1 ENNVGVLFQNDNINT
16 LDSDSE
22 FRLVVMAGVAQD
34 EVRKLSERLK
44 FGFCQSIKNGRVLG
58 NNRLWGYDKKD
69 CKLTIVPEQAEAV
82 KQIFELYATGQYG
95 LRSLSQEL
103 TRRGYTSLQ
112 GNVFNTSTIGHILQ
126 NPKYKGWYCGN
137 KTQSLDY
144 RKKKTAFLDES
155 EWVSYPDPNIPAI
168 VSEEVWDKA
177 NALFKQRSA
186 RSKAYGV
193 GYQSRYPYSGKII
206 CGKHGTSFHRQ
217 SFKTREGETEFW
229 KCKMYREHGKAG
241 CDLPTIRTRELDTI
255 LAEQFQKLVKHQRQI
270 IRMVLD
276 SVTNTQKKGDHSKEI
291 ARLQAQIQQL
301 EDKKEKLLELS
312 MADAITMQEFK
323 KRNSRFKK
331 YYTQSAE
338 QEDLISI
345 GTIGLIKAVDT
356 FRPERKI
363 RLATYASRCVENEV
377 LMYFRSR
384 KKLQGEMSLS
394 DTIDGDDAGSAL
406 CLMDVVGSDDT
417 MLSDMADREEQ
428 QRIRY
433 LVDTCLT
440 DREAEVIRRR
450 YGLTGDL
457 PQTQRQVAAAFS
469 ISRSYVSRIEK
480 RALSKLEAALR
491 DDK

>member
-1 ENNVGVLFQNDNINT
+1 MLSAALLLLANSLFLTLRLTGNPGSFPKPLSAKEEQMYLERSLAGDLEARNILVEHN
-16 LDSDSE
+16 L
-22 FRLVVMAGVAQD
+22 RLVA
-34 EVRKLSERLK
+34 
-44 FGFCQSIKNGRVLG
+44 
-58 NNRLWGYDKKD
+58 
-69 CKLTIVPEQAEAV
+69 
-82 KQIFELYATGQYG
+82 
-95 LRSLSQEL
+95 
-103 TRRGYTSLQ
+103 
-112 GNVFNTSTIGHILQ
+112 HI
-126 NPKYKGWYCGN
+126 
-137 KTQSLDY
+137 
-144 RKKKTAFLDES
+144 
-155 EWVSYPDPNIPAI
+155 I
-168 VSEEVWDKA
+168 
-177 NALFKQRSA
+177 
-186 RSKAYGV
+186 
-193 GYQSRYPYSGKII
+193 
-206 CGKHGTSFHRQ
+206 
-217 SFKTREGETEFW
+217 
-229 KCKMYREHGKAG
+229 
-241 CDLPTIRTRELDTI
+241 
-255 LAEQFQKLVKHQRQI
+255 
-270 IRMVLD
+270 
-276 SVTNTQKKGDHSKEI
+276 
-291 ARLQAQIQQL
+291 
-301 EDKKEKLLELS
+301 
-312 MADAITMQEFK
+312 
-323 KRNSRFKK
+323 KK
-331 YYTQSAE
+331 YYTQSVE

-428 QRIRY
+428 QHIRH